1 MIISLNL
8 ARVKIIFSSSRYNNA
23 REEVTPMDLAS
34 MELAHLNA
42 VQLTQLQDLEKKLNK
57 DKQQKEIYLL
67 ALTRKG

>member
-1 MIISLNL
+1 
-8 ARVKIIFSSSRYNNA
+8 
-23 REEVTPMDLAS
+23 MDLVN

-42 VQLTQLQDLEKKLNK
+42 IQLAQLQELEKKLNK

>member
-8 ARVKIIFSSSRYNNA
+8 DRVKIIFSWPGYNSA
-23 REEVTPMDLAS
+23 REEVTAVDLAG

-42 VQLTQLQDLEKKLNK
+42 VQLAQLQDLEKKLNK